1 MGITETLK
9 TLKKAEKEIE
19 RAADTSADNNE
30 DTTKQILE
38 EMWRTANLASYV
50 AYKVAERSIKETLE
64 FQNKFG
70 EVEIE
75 R

>member
-50 AYKVAERSIKETLE
+50 AYKVAERGIKETLE

-70 EVEIE
+70 EVELD